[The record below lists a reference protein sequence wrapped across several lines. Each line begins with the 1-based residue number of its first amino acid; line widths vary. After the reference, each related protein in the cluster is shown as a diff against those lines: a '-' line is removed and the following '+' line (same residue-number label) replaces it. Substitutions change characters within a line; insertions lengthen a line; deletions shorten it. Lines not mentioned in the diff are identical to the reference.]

1 MKDLLDRLTSYNFFN
16 NLLPGALFAVMATRY
31 TSVTLTSKDLLL
43 AFFIYYFIG
52 LLISRIG
59 SLIIEPLLLKINL
72 VKYSDY
78 SDYLKASKEDQKI
91 ETLLEV
97 NNTYRTIIAMFFS
110 LALFK
115 GFDVLSTKY
124 STLAAL
130 GPYILGFFMM
140 ILFIWSFKKQSNYI
154 NKRVDAQ
161 C

>member
-1 MKDLLDRLTSYNFFN
+1 
-16 NLLPGALFAVMATRY
+16 MATRY

-52 LLISRIG
+52 LVISRIG
-59 SLIIEPLLLKINL
+59 SLIIEPVLLKINL

-115 GFDVLSTKY
+115 GFDVLAAKFSM
-124 STLAAL
+124 LASF
-130 GPYILGFFMM
+130 GPYILGLFMM

>member
-1 MKDLLDRLTSYNFFN
+1 
-16 NLLPGALFAVMATRY
+16 
-31 TSVTLTSKDLLL
+31 
-43 AFFIYYFIG
+43 
-52 LLISRIG
+52 
-59 SLIIEPLLLKINL
+59 LKINL

-115 GFDVLSTKY
+115 GFDVLAAKFSM
-124 STLAAL
+124 LAL
-130 GPYILGFFMM
+130 FGPYILGLFMM

>member
-52 LLISRIG
+52 LVISRIG
-59 SLIIEPLLLKINL
+59 SLIIEPVLLKINL

-115 GFDVLSTKY
+115 GFDVLAAKFSM
-124 STLAAL
+124 LAL
-130 GPYILGFFMM
+130 FGPYILGLFMM